1 VGSEGTILTSPDGK
15 TWTRQDSGIRNDL
28 LGITY
33 GNGLFVAVGS
43 EGTILI
49 SPDGRSWTKQNSGTT
64 KHLHD
69 VAYGN
74 GLFVA
79 VGDGVISTLR
89 SEKISD

>member
-1 VGSEGTILTSPDGK
+1 
-15 TWTRQDSGIRNDL
+15 

-64 KHLHD
+64 KHLHA